1 MAIAWP
7 DGLCPSEMTWG
18 VVYNNRAFTS
28 SLSNAQ
34 QIVGYPGAYWQCQL
48 TFSALSREEERVLTA
63 FIGRLQ
69 GMFGTFNLPAFTR
82 TRSDSI
88 GAPVVVTANAQASF
102 MRLGGVTASKKVFS
116 MGDYIT
122 IAGEMFEVVD
132 DAVSAS
138 NGQVVVNLNKRIRK
152 TITAGAPVEYKA
164 PYAEMRRTSDTHA
177 LTVRPVVANGALEF
191 REAF

>member
-7 DGLCPSEMTWG
+7 DGLCPTEMTWG

-28 SLSNAQ
+28 TLSNAQ
-34 QIVGYPGAYWQCQL
+34 QIVGYPGAYWQCQM
-48 TFSALSREEERVLTA
+48 TFGALSREEERILTA

-88 GAPVVVTANAQASF
+88 GAPKVVTANAQASV
-102 MRLGGVTASKKVFS
+102 MRLSGVTANKKVFS

-122 IAGEMFEVVD
+122 IGGVMFEVVD
-132 DAVSAS
+132 DASSDAS
-138 NGQVVVNLNKRIRK
+138 GQVLINVNKPIRK
-152 TITAGAPVEYKA
+152 AIAAGTAVEYQA
-164 PYAEMRRTSDTHA
+164 PYAEMRRVSDNHA
-177 LTVRPVVANGALEF
+177 LTLRPLVANGSLEF

>member
-7 DGLCPSEMTWG
+7 AELCPSEMTWG

-48 TFSALSREEERVLTA
+48 TFSLLSRSQERALTA

-82 TRSDSI
+82 IRTDSI
-88 GAPVVVTANAQASF
+88 GSPVVVTAVAQASL
-102 MRLGGVTASKKVFS
+102 MRLGGVTPSKKVFS

-132 DAVSAS
+132 DAWSGA

-152 TITAGAPVEYKA
+152 TIAAGAAVEYKA
-164 PYAEMRRTSDTHA
+164 PYAEMRRTSDAHS
-177 LTVRPVVANGALEF
+177 LTIRPMLANGMLEF

>member
-7 DGLCPSEMTWG
+7 EGLCPTEMTWG

-28 SLSNAQ
+28 TLSNAQ

-48 TFSALSREEERVLTA
+48 TFSALSRDEERLLTA

-82 TRSDSI
+82 KRSDSI
-88 GAPVVVTANAQASF
+88 GAPVVVTANAQSSV
-102 MRLGGVTASKKVFS
+102 MSIGGVTASSKVFS

-122 IAGEMFEVVD
+122 IGGVMFEVID
-132 DAVSAS
+132 DAVSAA
-138 NGQVVVNLNKRIRK
+138 NGQVLVTVNKPIRK
-152 TITAGAPVEYKA
+152 TIAAGAAVEYRE
-164 PYAEMRRTSDTHA
+164 PFAEMRLTSDSHSLA
-177 LTVRPVVANGALEF
+177 RRPVFSNLTLEL

>member
-1 MAIAWP
+1 MTIAWP
-7 DGLCPSEMTWG
+7 EGLCPSEMTWG

-28 SLSNAQ
+28 TLSNAQ

-48 TFSALSREEERVLTA
+48 TFSALTREEERILTA

-69 GMFGTFNLPAFTR
+69 GMFNTFNLPAFTR
-82 TRSDSI
+82 KRTDSI
-88 GAPVVVTANAQASF
+88 GAPVVVTAVAQASS
-102 MRLGGVTASKKVFS
+102 MRLGGVTPSKKVFL

-122 IAGEMFEVVD
+122 IGGVMFEVVD
-132 DAVSAS
+132 DATS
-138 NGQVVVNLNKRIRK
+138 NAAGEVVVNVNKPIRK
-152 TITAGAPVEYKA
+152 NIAVGAVVEYKA

-177 LTVRPVVANGALEF
+177 LTVRPLVANGALEF

>member
-7 DGLCPSEMTWG
+7 DGLCPNEMTWG

-48 TFSALSREEERVLTA
+48 TFSALSRDEERLLTA

-82 TRSDSI
+82 TRTDFI
-88 GAPVVVTANAQASF
+88 GTPVVVTATAQASF
-102 MRLGGVTASKKVFS
+102 MRLGGVTANKQVFS

-122 IAGEMFEVVD
+122 IAGEMFEVID
-132 DAVSAS
+132 DAVSSA
-138 NGQVVVNLNKRIRK
+138 NGQVLVNLNKRIRK
-152 TITAGAPVEYKA
+152 TIAAGVAVEYRA

-177 LTVRPVVANGALEF
+177 LSVRPLVANGTLDF

>member
-7 DGLCPSEMTWG
+7 VGLCPNEMTWG

-28 SLSNAQ
+28 TLSNAQ

-48 TFSALSREEERVLTA
+48 TFSALTRAEERVLTA

-69 GMFGTFNLPAFTR
+69 GMFNTFNLPAFTR
-82 TRSDSI
+82 TRTDAI
-88 GAPVVVTANAQASF
+88 GAPVVVSANAQASL

-122 IAGEMFEVVD
+122 VGGVMYEVVD
-132 DAVSAS
+132 DANSDTA
-138 NGQVVVNLNKRIRK
+138 GQVVVNLNKPLRK
-152 TITAGAPVEYKA
+152 AISAGTAVEYKA
-164 PYAEMRRTSDTHA
+164 PYAEMRRTSDSHA
-177 LTVRPVVANGALEF
+177 LTLRPMTANVTLEF

>member
-7 DGLCPSEMTWG
+7 DGLCPNEMTWG

-28 SLSNAQ
+28 TLSNAQ

-48 TFSALSREEERVLTA
+48 TFSALSREQERLLTA

-82 TRSDSI
+82 TRADFI
-88 GAPVVVTANAQASF
+88 GAPVVVTANAQSSV
-102 MRLGGVTASKKVFS
+102 MRIGGVTANAKVFS

-122 IAGEMFEVVD
+122 IGGVMFEVVD
-132 DAVSAS
+132 DAVSGA
-138 NGQVVVNLNKRIRK
+138 NGQVQVTVNKPVRK
-152 TITAGAPVEYKA
+152 TITAGTPVEYRA
-164 PYAEMRRTSDTHA
+164 PFAEMRLTSDSHSLA
-177 LTVRPVVANGALEF
+177 RRPVISNLTLEL